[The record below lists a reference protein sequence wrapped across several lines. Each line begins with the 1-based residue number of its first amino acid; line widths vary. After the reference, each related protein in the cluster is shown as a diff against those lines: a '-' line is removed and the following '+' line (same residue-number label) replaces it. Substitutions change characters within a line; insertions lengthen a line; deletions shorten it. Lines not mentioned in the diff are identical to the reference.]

1 MNKITDITEQ
11 LNVKKRAEKEENRW
25 KIIKDKCRL
34 ETVNEILQYRPEYD
48 YDEIQWFE
56 DTLIEYDI
64 SILDFCYDV
73 LTLSEHKFNIKYH
86 DTLLDWDESAG
97 YVLVT
102 LFNLKNND
110 EENEY
115 ENFFEKIKNQGK
127 ARKIVYFSN
136 LQIKKETEQIIHCLK
151 QGKEGVMLLI
161 DQQIEKGIT
170 NSDVESLDR
179 FIEFIGVEDKRL
191 YKVFSDALR
200 LDSLIFYKLHE
211 INWYIAV
218 DKAIIFLAILKL
230 TIPEQFKES
239 FNNITERIND
249 SFL

>member
-11 LNVKKRAEKEENRW
+11 LNEKIRAVKEENRW
-25 KIIKDKCRL
+25 KIIKDKCRI

-48 YDEIQWFE
+48 YDEIKWFE
-56 DTLIEYDI
+56 DTLIEYNI

-73 LTLSEHKFNIKYH
+73 LTLNELKFKIKYH

-97 YVLVT
+97 YVLVY
-102 LFNLKNND
+102 LFDLKNND
-110 EENEY
+110 EHNEY

-136 LQIKKETEQIIHCLK
+136 LQFKKETEQIIHCLK
-151 QGKEGVMLLI
+151 QGKEGVLLLI

-179 FIEFIGVEDKRL
+179 FIEFLDREDKRL
-191 YKVFSDALR
+191 YEVFSDALR
-200 LDSLIFYKLHE
+200 LDAFIFFKLHE

-218 DKAIIFLAILKL
+218 DEAINFLAIIKF
-230 TIPEQFKES
+230 TIPEQFEDS
-239 FNNITERIND
+239 FNSITERIDD
-249 SFL
+249 SFH